1 MGSHI
6 PYVISILLSLI
17 SSPQFIT
24 IDRARLATLPSM
36 PFTVSHA
43 AAALPVHA
51 LFRRLP
57 LAALIVG
64 SMAPDFAFFVP
75 FAPYRSSTHSIAGLF
90 WFCLPVGLVV
100 WFVFVRWMEHPT
112 MALLP
117 DAWREKL
124 TPTEPVTPRLIGLAA
139 LGILVGACTHN
150 LWDSF
155 THSHTWVTSTLPSL
169 RERQAALG
177 GAPLYHLLQ
186 VASSVFGL
194 AVLMMWFLN
203 LRNRPMP
210 QSPFDWTH
218 AAAVVSNGTRAV
230 AAAALVFASI
240 GTAIGYYEIY
250 AEYNSGIRIFNFMI
264 GTMTGFALAWLAIS
278 IWIAAKLRRAV
289 PK

>member
-1 MGSHI
+1 
-6 PYVISILLSLI
+6 
-17 SSPQFIT
+17 
-24 IDRARLATLPSM
+24 M

-57 LAALIVG
+57 LAALMIG

-75 FAPYRSSTHSIAGLF
+75 FAPFRSSTHSIAGLLT
-90 WFCLPVGLVV
+90 FCLPAGLVV
-100 WFVFVRWMEHPT
+100 WFVFLRWMEHPT

-124 TPTEPVTPRLIGLAA
+124 TPTGPITARLVGLAS

-155 THSHTWVTSTLPSL
+155 THSHTWVTTALPSL
-169 RERQAALG
+169 RENSAALG

-194 AVLMMWFLN
+194 AVLMMWLLN

-210 QSPFDWTH
+210 QPPFDWSR
-218 AAAVVSNGTRAV
+218 ANAVVSPGTRTV
-230 AAAALVFASI
+230 AAATLVFASI
-240 GTAIGYYEIY
+240 GTAIVYFEMY
-250 AEYNSGIRIFNFMI
+250 ADYNSGIRIFNFMI

-278 IWIAAKLRRAV
+278 IWVAARLRRAA

>member
-1 MGSHI
+1 
-6 PYVISILLSLI
+6 
-17 SSPQFIT
+17 
-24 IDRARLATLPSM
+24 M

-57 LAALIVG
+57 LAALIIG

-90 WFCLPVGLVV
+90 WFCLPVGLAV
-100 WFVFVRWMEHPT
+100 WFVFLRWMEQPT

-124 TPTEPVTPRLIGLAA
+124 TPTVITPRLIGLASI
-139 LGILVGACTHN
+139 GIVLGACTHN

-155 THSHTWVTSTLPSL
+155 THSHTWASSALPAL
-169 RERQAALG
+169 RERQPALG

-194 AVLMMWFLN
+194 AVLSLWLLN

-210 QSPFDWTH
+210 EPPFDWSGANT
-218 AAAVVSNGTRAV
+218 VISNGTRAV
-230 AAAALVFASI
+230 AATALVSASI
-240 GTAIGYYEIY
+240 GAAIGYYEIY

-264 GTMTGFALAWLAIS
+264 GTMTGFAVAWLAIA
-278 IWIAAKLRRAV
+278 IWIGARLRGAY
-289 PK
+289 PAPA

>member
-1 MGSHI
+1 
-6 PYVISILLSLI
+6 
-17 SSPQFIT
+17 
-24 IDRARLATLPSM
+24 M

-43 AAALPVHA
+43 AAALPVHTLA
-51 LFRRLP
+51 RRLP
-57 LAALIVG
+57 LAALMIG

-90 WFCLPVGLVV
+90 WFCLPVGLAV
-100 WFVFVRWMEHPT
+100 WFVFLRWMERPS

-117 DAWREKL
+117 EAWREKL
-124 TPTEPVTPRLIGLAA
+124 TPTDPITLRLIGLAS
-139 LGILVGACTHN
+139 LGILLGGGTHL

-169 RERQAALG
+169 RERQPALG

-194 AVLMMWFLN
+194 AVLALWLLN

-210 QSPFDWTH
+210 ESPFDWSRADVVVSHWTR
-218 AAAVVSNGTRAV
+218 AAAVVVLAG
-230 AAAALVFASI
+230 ASI
-240 GTAIGYYEIY
+240 GTAIGYYELY

-264 GTMTGFALAWLAIS
+264 GAMTGFAVAWFAIA
-278 IWIAAKLRRAV
+278 IWIGARLRRTQLA
-289 PK
+289 PA

>member
-1 MGSHI
+1 
-6 PYVISILLSLI
+6 
-17 SSPQFIT
+17 
-24 IDRARLATLPSM
+24 M

-57 LAALIVG
+57 MAALMIG

-75 FAPYRSSTHSIAGLF
+75 FAPFRSSTHSIAGLF
-90 WFCLPVGLVV
+90 TFCLPVGLVV
-100 WFVFVRWMEHPT
+100 WYVFLRWMEHPT

-124 TPTEPVTPRLIGLAA
+124 IPTGPITLRLLGLAA
-139 LGILVGACTHN
+139 IGIVLGAGTHN

-155 THSHTWVTSTLPSL
+155 THSHTWVTSAVPSL
-169 RERQAALG
+169 RERQPGLG

-186 VASSVFGL
+186 VASSVIGL
-194 AVLMMWFLN
+194 AVLTMWLLN

-210 QSPFDWTH
+210 EAPFDWSRAD
-218 AAAVVSNGTRAV
+218 AAITNGTRVMAAATLVFAAV
-230 AAAALVFASI
+230 AAAF
-240 GTAIGYYEIY
+240 GYFEAY
-250 AEYNSGIRIFNFMI
+250 AEYNSGIRIFSFMI

-278 IWIAAKLRRAV
+278 IWVAAKLRRARDV
-289 PK
+289 PQK